1 MPYAFTEQEI
11 AMLSAVLRS
20 DEAIQVSVN
29 IMNTFMKMRCF
40 LSENSHYGDG
50 ILCNGYF
57 YAQKEEVRTM
67 KIKKVAKKTAK
78 KVAKD
83 TAKTVAK
90 ETAKETAKTTAK
102 VAAKTATKSA
112 VAPNFYHHLNWKIL
126 YRQSQV
132 LMCRNLIRM

>member
-1 MPYAFTEQEI
+1 
-11 AMLSAVLRS
+11 MLSAVLRS

-50 ILCNGYF
+50 MICNGYF

-67 KIKKVAKKTAK
+67 KIKKVEAGKKVAKKTAK

-90 ETAKETAKTTAK
+90 ETAKETAETTAK
-102 VAAKTATKSA
+102 VAAKTTTKSA

-132 LMCRNLIRM
+132 LMCRNLTRM